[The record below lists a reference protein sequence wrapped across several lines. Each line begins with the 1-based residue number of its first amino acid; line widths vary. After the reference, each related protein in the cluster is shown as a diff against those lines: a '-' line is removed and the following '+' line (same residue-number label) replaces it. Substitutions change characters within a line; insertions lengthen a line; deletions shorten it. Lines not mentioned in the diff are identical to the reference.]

1 MRINHRSDFDFF
13 IRLFDCDG
21 KPVGMPRDIEL
32 DMQLI
37 TGWLDEL
44 DAEEWCP
51 KLAGFSQGAYTAK
64 YRKDVTENCMVEGG
78 KLRVIVDNHNLT
90 PGALTIEMTLKL
102 PRTIYP
108 DGDQRI
114 VAKKKTC
121 IELITGRGDAWTDSP
136 TIDFYLPVSLPQ
148 ADQSAVM
155 TQPLPFRFGVV
166 GDNPAPGHPVFDRE
180 YGRFF
185 RPVKDHNAEEIDP
198 ADGPY
203 NIYAADG
210 RVIANTDRLFICG
223 RTVYRYTG
231 RELVNVAIEQN
242 PNQRLVS
249 RTPSVNAHPGLVYL
263 DRGFIRLPVGIA
275 GTEVRVSL
283 KDMYLQWF
291 DGCGYTAQADG
302 LIPLIELSRHF
313 RGVSEPVAD
322 GDTLTYTVGSGDSY
336 MRLAIRA
343 DQVPGPLD
351 PPITILPLSGDGD
364 AVAASAKAIVNPGGT
379 GGIGGIIRPPVVDV
393 PEVSVD
399 DDGLWPGNRRTSGY
413 IGVRCDSRG
422 RTIFYRLRKAFSA
435 REVMPPSA
443 ADVDEALMRLYPR
456 RGNYPD
462 TLRDETWGSFRIGMR
477 SRISHYRH
485 ERLQIE
491 VWKRKRLRWRRD
503 KENRPVARWKWRRV
517 DTDTRIGARNCL
529 IRARRLVGTA
539 RSPWVYFNV
548 ALMKSGRI
556 YPAVQARL

>member
-32 DMQLI
+32 DIRLI
-37 TGWLDEL
+37 TEWLDEL

-148 ADQSAVM
+148 TDQSAVM
-155 TQPLPFRFGVV
+155 TQPLPFRFGDYGDPNPVV
-166 GDNPAPGHPVFDRE
+166 GIIYFDRFRD
-180 YGRFF
+180 YDFFF
-185 RPVKDHNAEEIDP
+185 RKGADGGCEAIDP

-203 NIYAADG
+203 NIYADDG
-210 RVIANTDRLFICG
+210 RVIANTDRMFICG
-223 RTVYRYTG
+223 HTVYRYTG

-263 DRGFIRLPVGIA
+263 DRGFIRLPIHSG
-275 GTEVRVSL
+275 ENRVSL
-283 KDMYLQWF
+283 EGLYCKFGIDHIVPLAEAVTGMEVYDAAGEEVNAEIIDNCVVFNIGEF
-291 DGCGYTAQADG
+291 DPNRAGLVMARLSIDSDGGMCEGNNTAFIGVRYDADNHKIFYQTSARPAPETVQPPTLREARENTLMEMRGSYACYVDCPYRGFQA
-302 LIPLIELSRHF
+302 ELWLKRRH
-313 RGVSEPVAD
+313 
-322 GDTLTYTVGSGDSY
+322 
-336 MRLAIRA
+336 
-343 DQVPGPLD
+343 
-351 PPITILPLSGDGD
+351 
-364 AVAASAKAIVNPGGT
+364 GT
-379 GGIGGIIRPPVVDV
+379 GSKTRRVGIGLLRKWRHLRNDRQWRWRRCAGMLINRNSFLMRMRRVR
-393 PEVSVD
+393 
-399 DDGLWPGNRRTSGY
+399 GNRRSEWAYFHVDLRRFRLSAYASDIT
-413 IGVRCDSRG
+413 IRPARQVR
-422 RTIFYRLRKAFSA
+422 T
-435 REVMPPSA
+435 
-443 ADVDEALMRLYPR
+443 
-456 RGNYPD
+456 
-462 TLRDETWGSFRIGMR
+462 
-477 SRISHYRH
+477 
-485 ERLQIE
+485 
-491 VWKRKRLRWRRD
+491 
-503 KENRPVARWKWRRV
+503 
-517 DTDTRIGARNCL
+517 
-529 IRARRLVGTA
+529 
-539 RSPWVYFNV
+539 
-548 ALMKSGRI
+548 
-556 YPAVQARL
+556 

>member
-155 TQPLPFRFGVV
+155 TQPLPFRFADFDDADTTV
-166 GDNPAPGHPVFDRE
+166 DDICFDRFRD
-180 YGRFF
+180 YDFFF
-185 RPVKDHNAEEIDP
+185 RKGADGGCEAIAPAE
-198 ADGPY
+198 GPY
-203 NIYAADG
+203 NIYADDG
-210 RVIANTDRLFICG
+210 RIIANTDRLFICG
-223 RTVYRYTG
+223 HTVYRYTG

-263 DRGFIRLPVGIA
+263 DRGFIRLPIHSGENRVNLNGLYCQFGTDHIVPLAEAVTGMEVYDAAGEEVNAEIIDSCVVFHISEFDPMTTGRMKARLSFDTEGRFNGCVTFIGVRYDTNGRKIFYQTSARPAPEPVRLPNLRDAHERNIMEMRGERSCYIYPPGGGYQTELWLKRRHGTGHKTRRVGIGLLRKWRHLRNDRQWRWRRCA
-275 GTEVRVSL
+275 GMLINRNSFLMRMRRVR
-283 KDMYLQWF
+283 
-291 DGCGYTAQADG
+291 
-302 LIPLIELSRHF
+302 
-313 RGVSEPVAD
+313 
-322 GDTLTYTVGSGDSY
+322 
-336 MRLAIRA
+336 
-343 DQVPGPLD
+343 
-351 PPITILPLSGDGD
+351 
-364 AVAASAKAIVNPGGT
+364 
-379 GGIGGIIRPPVVDV
+379 
-393 PEVSVD
+393 
-399 DDGLWPGNRRTSGY
+399 GNRRSEWTY
-413 IGVRCDSRG
+413 FHVN
-422 RTIFYRLRKAFSA
+422 LRKFKQSGNESDIFILPA
-435 REVMPPSA
+435 RQV
-443 ADVDEALMRLYPR
+443 R
-456 RGNYPD
+456 
-462 TLRDETWGSFRIGMR
+462 T
-477 SRISHYRH
+477 
-485 ERLQIE
+485 
-491 VWKRKRLRWRRD
+491 
-503 KENRPVARWKWRRV
+503 
-517 DTDTRIGARNCL
+517 
-529 IRARRLVGTA
+529 
-539 RSPWVYFNV
+539 
-548 ALMKSGRI
+548 
-556 YPAVQARL
+556 

>member
-1 MRINHRSDFDFF
+1 MTPTVTPTDMKINYQSDFDFLYTPIDCRGETVMF
-13 IRLFDCDG
+13 PAPGVDWRVEFHTRDHCRTFTVSCVGGSCTNCFNDNGRIHVIAKDHGLAPGRL
-21 KPVGMPRDIEL
+21 VGTMTL
-32 DMQLI
+32 
-37 TGWLDEL
+37 
-44 DAEEWCP
+44 
-51 KLAGFSQGAYTAK
+51 
-64 YRKDVTENCMVEGG
+64 
-78 KLRVIVDNHNLT
+78 LT
-90 PGALTIEMTLKL
+90 PN
-102 PRTIYP
+102 RTYP
-108 DGDQRI
+108 GSIQRI
-114 VAKKKTC
+114 VDRQPVG
-121 IELITGRGDAWTDSP
+121 IELVNGSACYDDPSPSADVVIPIVAVDGR
-136 TIDFYLPVSLPQ
+136 
-148 ADQSAVM
+148 
-155 TQPLPFRFGVV
+155 QPLPFRFGVV

-210 RVIANTDRLFICG
+210 RIIANTDRLFICG

-249 RTPSVNAHPGLVYL
+249 RTPSINAHPGLVYL